1 MMAAFIEYV
10 YAGQAVDL
18 TAPAGSWFF
27 APGGQPTDD
36 QVLALAE
43 AFGVQGDVRDVPADM
58 GGGRAV
64 GSIDYSEPSITVGS
78 DATLSWWYNPGASVS
93 PTMSACAY
101 AEPAVDVGADSAMP
115 TDSTPVASTAVDSLP
130 VCPEPVPPAN
140 VPTAEQAAA
149 KATELLVALG
159 LQPGDFEF
167 ETYADEWSASV
178 TAYLVLDGART
189 PMSVNVGYGADGA
202 VTWAGGFLG
211 VPQRGGDYPRIGV
224 EAAVQRLND
233 QQAGWSMYGSDVL
246 RTEAG
251 AATVDAP
258 LPAPDTGAPTDAG
271 VSEPSVP
278 PSMEP
283 ITVTLTNPRP
293 TLEQLWATDGTIWLL
308 PGYGFD
314 STDGGRYTVMA
325 VEDQYIAVDD
335 TPLPTPEPQIPEP
348 QIPEQSV
355 PDQPVSS
362 AGCASATV
370 PIADPTTAVST
381 DTVDGTQWIG
391 LCTNDA
397 IKAAEALG
405 YQMPRRPRGRR
416 RSAGH
421 DGLRR
426 EQVQR
431 RGHQRRCHRSRLRRL
446 ICDLAQ
452 SVTSR
457 VPY

>member
-1 MMAAFIEYV
+1 M
-10 YAGQAVDL
+10 
-18 TAPAGSWFF
+18 
-27 APGGQPTDD
+27 
-36 QVLALAE
+36 
-43 AFGVQGDVRDVPADM
+43 
-58 GGGRAV
+58 
-64 GSIDYSEPSITVGS
+64 
-78 DATLSWWYNPGASVS
+78 
-93 PTMSACAY
+93 
-101 AEPAVDVGADSAMP
+101 
-115 TDSTPVASTAVDSLP
+115 
-130 VCPEPVPPAN
+130 PPAN
-140 VPTAEQAAA
+140 VPTAEHAAA

-167 ETYADEWSASV
+167 ETYADESECQRHG
-178 TAYLVLDGART
+178 LPGARRRPHP

-202 VTWAGGFLG
+202 VTWPADFSAYRSVGATIRAS
-211 VPQRGGDYPRIGV
+211 RGGRSS
-224 EAAVQRLND
+224 RLND
-233 QQAGWSMYGSDVL
+233 QQAGWSMYGSGVL

-258 LPAPDTGAPTDAG
+258 LPAPDTARATYVG

-278 PSMEP
+278 PSIEP

-325 VEDQYIAVDD
+325 VEDKYIAVDE
-335 TPLPTPEPQIPEP
+335 TSVPTPEPQIPEP

-355 PDQPVSS
+355 PNQPTSS

-370 PIADPTTAVST
+370 PIADPTTAAST

-391 LCTNDA
+391 LCTMTRS
-397 IKAAEALG
+397 KL
-405 YQMPRRPRGRR
+405 PRRWVTRCASPRGRR

-431 RGHQRRCHRSRLRRL
+431 RGRSTALSPKSSPSAV
-446 ICDLAQ
+446 CDLAQ